1 MARILKGGWGGKRP
15 GAGRPRKRPLP
26 PPTKEQAALLDALRQ
41 LADGG
46 VTLKQRL
53 DRPEQAGVK
62 QDARLAKTQEALKR
76 ILRHQAVIARQLG
89 VLEPPRMPRTNRR
102 RPLE

>member
-1 MARILKGGWGGKRP
+1 MARILKGGWSGKRP

-26 PPTKEQAALLDALRQ
+26 PPTTEQAALLDALRQ

-53 DRPEQAGVK
+53 DLEQAGVK
-62 QDARLAKTQEALKR
+62 QDARLAKTQEALER
-76 ILRHQAVIARQLG
+76 ILR
-89 VLEPPRMPRTNRR
+89 
-102 RPLE
+102 